1 MSCTMDSLCRRFE
14 GKVVLVT
21 GAARGIGLAVATAF
35 AKEGAV
41 LAVNDVSEENLRGAI
56 AAIREISPK
65 SMSYRADI
73 TKADEVREMVD
84 MVGRDLQCVDI
95 LVNNAGIALPTGTLD
110 ISEQEWDRVM
120 SVNLKGAF
128 LVSQRVIALM
138 IRKQRKGNVVMM
150 GSLSG
155 KMGGVATGLHYSVS
169 KGGLIVM
176 ARQLA
181 REFAKSG
188 INVNAVA
195 PSFADTDMLR
205 DLKLEGRK
213 EELAKMNVIPRLATP
228 DDIANAVLFL
238 SSESSSFITGETIN
252 VAGGRLMD

>member
-1 MSCTMDSLCRRFE
+1 MDSLCRRFE

-73 TKADEVREMVD
+73 TKADEVCEMVD

-95 LVNNAGIALPTGTLD
+95 LVNNAGTALPTGTLD

-120 SVNLKGAF
+120 SINLKGAF

-138 IRKQRKGNVVMM
+138 IDKKRKGNVVMM

-169 KGGLIVM
+169 KGGLVVM

-181 REFAKSG
+181 REFAKFG

-195 PSFADTDMLR
+195 PSFADADMLR
-205 DLKLEGRK
+205 DLKLEGKK

-228 DDIANAVLFL
+228 DDVANAVLFL

>member
-1 MSCTMDSLCRRFE
+1 MDSLCRRFE
-14 GKVVLVT
+14 GKTVLVT

-41 LAVNDVSEENLRGAI
+41 LAVNDVSEANLRGAI
-56 AAIREISPK
+56 AAIRVISPK
-65 SMSYRADI
+65 SVSYRADI
-73 TKADEVREMVD
+73 TKAGEVREMVD
-84 MVGRDLQCVDI
+84 MVERDLGCVDI

-138 IRKQRKGNVVMM
+138 IKKQRKGNVVMM

-181 REFAKSG
+181 REFAKFG

-205 DLKLEGRK
+205 DLKLEGKK

-238 SSESSSFITGETIN
+238 SSDSSSFITGETIN

>member
-1 MSCTMDSLCRRFE
+1 MDPQCRRFE
-14 GKVVLVT
+14 GRVVLVT

-35 AKEGAV
+35 AREGAI
-41 LAVNDVSEENLRGAI
+41 LAINDVSEDNLREALS
-56 AAIREISPK
+56 AIRAHSPA
-65 SMSYRADI
+65 SRQYRADV
-73 TKADEVREMVD
+73 TKADEVAEMIDAVE
-84 MVGRDLQCVDI
+84 RDFHRLDV
-95 LVNNAGIALPTGTLD
+95 LVNNAGIALPTGFLD

-128 LVSQRVIALM
+128 LVSQRAISLM
-138 IRKQRKGNVVMM
+138 IKTKAKGWVVMM

-155 KMGGVATGLHYSVS
+155 KMGGVATGMHYSVS

-181 REFAKSG
+181 REFAKNG

-195 PSFADTDMLR
+195 PSFADTDMLK
-205 DLKLEGRK
+205 DLGLEGKK

-228 DDIANAVLFL
+228 EDIANAVLFL
-238 SSESSSFITGETIN
+238 SADGSSFITGETIN

>member
-1 MSCTMDSLCRRFE
+1 MDSLCRRFE

-73 TKADEVREMVD
+73 TKADEVCEMVD

-95 LVNNAGIALPTGTLD
+95 LVNNAGTALPTGTLD

-120 SVNLKGAF
+120 SINLKGAF

-138 IRKQRKGNVVMM
+138 IDKKRKGNVVMM

-181 REFAKSG
+181 REFAKFG

-195 PSFADTDMLR
+195 PSFADADMLR
-205 DLKLEGRK
+205 DLKLEGKK

-228 DDIANAVLFL
+228 DDVANAVLFL

>member
-1 MSCTMDSLCRRFE
+1 MDSLCRRFE

-56 AAIREISPK
+56 AAIREIPPK

-138 IRKQRKGNVVMM
+138 IDKKRKGNVVMM

>member
-1 MSCTMDSLCRRFE
+1 MDSQCRRFE
-14 GKVVLVT
+14 NRVVFVT
-21 GAARGIGLAVATAF
+21 GAAKGIGLAIATAF
-35 AKEGAV
+35 AKEGAI
-41 LAVNDVSEENLRGAI
+41 LAINDISEENLREALSRI
-56 AAIREISPK
+56 KQHSPN

-73 TKADEVREMVD
+73 TRSNEVEKMIDQIEKDFRSI
-84 MVGRDLQCVDI
+84 DI
-95 LVNNAGIALPTGTLD
+95 LINNAGIALPTGFLD
-110 ISEQEWDRVM
+110 ISEQEWDRVI

-128 LVSQRVIALM
+128 LVSQRVISLM
-138 IRKQRKGNVVMM
+138 IRTKKKGKVVMM

-155 KMGGVATGLHYSVS
+155 KMGGVATGMHYSVS

-176 ARQLA
+176 ARQMA
-181 REFAKSG
+181 REFASFG

-195 PSFADTDMLR
+195 PSFADTDMLK
-205 DLKLEGRK
+205 DLKLETKK

-238 SSESSSFITGETIN
+238 SADGSSFITGETIN

>member
-1 MSCTMDSLCRRFE
+1 MDSLCRRFE
-14 GKVVLVT
+14 GRVVLVT

-41 LAVNDVSEENLRGAI
+41 LAVNDVSEENLRVAI
-56 AAIREISPK
+56 AAIRGISPK
-65 SMSYRADI
+65 STSYRADI

-84 MVGRDLQCVDI
+84 RIARDHQCVDI

-110 ISEQEWDRVM
+110 ISEQEWDRVL

-138 IRKQRKGNVVMM
+138 IEKKRKGNIVMM

-181 REFAKSG
+181 REFAKFG

-205 DLKLEGRK
+205 DLKLEGKK

>member
-1 MSCTMDSLCRRFE
+1 MDSLCRRFE

-95 LVNNAGIALPTGTLD
+95 LVNNAGIALPTGALD

-138 IRKQRKGNVVMM
+138 IDKKRKGNVVMM

-238 SSESSSFITGETIN
+238 SSESSSCITGETIN

>member
-1 MSCTMDSLCRRFE
+1 MDPQCRRFE

-21 GAARGIGLAVATAF
+21 GAARGIGLAIATAF

-41 LAVNDVSEENLRGAI
+41 LAINDLPGANLAGALSMI
-56 AAIREISPK
+56 LKHSPK
-65 SMSYRADI
+65 SRSYPADV
-73 TKADEVREMVD
+73 TKATEVREMVD
-84 MVGRDLQCVDI
+84 QVEKDLRVVDI
-95 LVNNAGIALPTGTLD
+95 LVNNAGIALPTGSLD

-128 LVSQRVIALM
+128 LVSQRVISLM
-138 IRKQRKGNVVMM
+138 ISKKTKGKIVMM

-181 REFAKSG
+181 REFAKFG

-205 DLKLEGRK
+205 DLKLEGKK
-213 EELAKMNVIPRLATP
+213 EELARMNVIPRLATP

-238 SSESSSFITGETIN
+238 SAEGSSFITGETIN

>member
-1 MSCTMDSLCRRFE
+1 MDPQCRRFE
-14 GKVVLVT
+14 GRVVLVT

-35 AKEGAV
+35 AREGAV
-41 LAVNDVSEENLRGAI
+41 LAINDVSEGNLKEALSR
-56 AAIREISPK
+56 IREHSPA
-65 SMSYRADI
+65 SRLYLADVTRATQVI
-73 TKADEVREMVD
+73 EMVD
-84 MVGRDLQCVDI
+84 AIERDFRRLDV
-95 LVNNAGIALPTGTLD
+95 LVNNAGIALPTSFLD
-110 ISEQEWDRVM
+110 ISEEEWDRVM

-128 LVSQRVIALM
+128 LVSQRAISLM
-138 IRKQRKGNVVMM
+138 IKNKTKGRVVMI

-155 KMGGVATGLHYSVS
+155 KMGGVATGMHYSVS

-181 REFAKSG
+181 REFAKHG

-195 PSFADTDMLR
+195 PSFADTDMLK
-205 DLKLEGRK
+205 DLRLEGKK

-238 SSESSSFITGETIN
+238 RADGSSFITGETIN

>member
-1 MSCTMDSLCRRFE
+1 MDSHCRRFE
-14 GKVVLVT
+14 GKAVLVT
-21 GAARGIGLAVATAF
+21 GAARGIGLSVATAF
-35 AKEGAV
+35 AREGAT
-41 LAVNDVSEENLRGAI
+41 LAINDVSDENLRTALSRI
-56 AAIREISPK
+56 KEFSPD
-65 SMSYRADI
+65 SRSYRADV
-73 TKADEVREMVD
+73 TKATEVREMVD
-84 MVGRDLQCVDI
+84 SIERDLRRVDI
-95 LVNNAGIALPTGTLD
+95 LVNNAGIALPTGSLD
-110 ISEQEWDRVM
+110 ISEEEWDRVM

-128 LVSQRVIALM
+128 LVSQRVISLM
-138 IRKQRKGNVVMM
+138 IRRKTRGKVVMM

-169 KGGLIVM
+169 KGGIIVM

-181 REFAKSG
+181 REFASFG

-205 DLKLEGRK
+205 DLKLEGKK
-213 EELAKMNVIPRLATP
+213 EELARMNVIPRLATP

-238 SSESSSFITGETIN
+238 SAESSSFITGETIN